1 MFNHFFVRLFLLD
14 NTSLEPQISGF
25 QVSLLNQERII
36 EIIKNTIEEKLR
48 SSNTTRIFQTQ
59 VINCIFSTLIF
70 ISSLLFAYLYNVY
83 LYYCMCIVN
92 INIMCFWVITYP
104 LYHISSWWL
113 LIAYMGTIVPK
124 RFLGNMTCH
133 HGIWFGD
140 SQWSSFLFLYNY
152 LSYTW
157 SVAWLCAYVVEF

>member
-1 MFNHFFVRLFLLD
+1 L
-14 NTSLEPQISGF
+14 QISGF

-104 LYHISSWWL
+104 VYHISS
-113 LIAYMGTIVPK
+113 
-124 RFLGNMTCH
+124 
-133 HGIWFGD
+133 
-140 SQWSSFLFLYNY
+140 
-152 LSYTW
+152 
-157 SVAWLCAYVVEF
+157 